1 MAKLDLNR
9 VEMPKQ
15 EPLVRAKNYD
25 EVALGYSAEQALYEA
40 NRCIQCP
47 KRSCVAGCP
56 VSVDIPDFIKAVR
69 DGNMPEAVKILKRTN
84 SLPGMCGRVCP
95 QETQCEAVCVIAK
108 KGAPIAIGRLER
120 YVADW
125 ELANKDAIKDTDKPA
140 PPSGKR
146 VAVVGSGPAGLTAAA
161 DLARMG
167 HQVTIH
173 EALHLAGGVLAYGIP
188 EFRLPKDILQSEVDY
203 VKSLGVE
210 VRLDSVIGMTMS
222 LDELLSAH
230 GRLFGHTAR
239 GLVCSYET
247 EYGQEGLFQQP
258 AQLANLTGIYGLFG
272 LKVRQVERERPD
284 HISCE
289 LEFLEFL
296 LKKQAYALE
305 HGDESMEKETRKATR
320 LFLKEHLGR
329 FGRAFGA
336 QMKKHDR
343 EGFMGK
349 AGDLTLEFL
358 TVECRRLDL
367 EPGLMQLP
375 LRSTA
380 EDQVPMACGGGE
392 SDLVQLGS

>member
-1 MAKLDLNR
+1 MSKATTTDRDPTQARELALCRSALSGALSLAFHHPTAEILAALSSEKTRVGIFQAASLLDEQGGNS
-9 VEMPKQ
+9 
-15 EPLVRAKNYD
+15 EPIATD
-25 EVALGYSAEQALYEA
+25 
-40 NRCIQCP
+40 
-47 KRSCVAGCP
+47 
-56 VSVDIPDFIKAVR
+56 
-69 DGNMPEAVKILKRTN
+69 
-84 SLPGMCGRVCP
+84 SLPEDRPLNLVSKA
-95 QETQCEAVCVIAK
+95 ESW
-108 KGAPIAIGRLER
+108 L
-120 YVADW
+120 
-125 ELANKDAIKDTDKPA
+125 
-140 PPSGKR
+140 S
-146 VAVVGSGPAGLTAAA
+146 
-161 DLARMG
+161 
-167 HQVTIH
+167 
-173 EALHLAGGVLAYGIP
+173 
-188 EFRLPKDILQSEVDY
+188 
-203 VKSLGVE
+203 SLSS
-210 VRLDSVIGMTMS
+210 LS

>member
-1 MAKLDLNR
+1 MSKARTTDRDPTQARESALCRSALSGALSLAFHHPTAEILAVLSSEKTRVGILQAASLLDEQGGN
-9 VEMPKQ
+9 P
-15 EPLVRAKNYD
+15 EPIATD
-25 EVALGYSAEQALYEA
+25 
-40 NRCIQCP
+40 
-47 KRSCVAGCP
+47 
-56 VSVDIPDFIKAVR
+56 
-69 DGNMPEAVKILKRTN
+69 
-84 SLPGMCGRVCP
+84 SLPEDRPLNLVSKA
-95 QETQCEAVCVIAK
+95 ESW
-108 KGAPIAIGRLER
+108 L
-120 YVADW
+120 
-125 ELANKDAIKDTDKPA
+125 
-140 PPSGKR
+140 
-146 VAVVGSGPAGLTAAA
+146 GS
-161 DLARMG
+161 
-167 HQVTIH
+167 
-173 EALHLAGGVLAYGIP
+173 
-188 EFRLPKDILQSEVDY
+188 SS
-203 VKSLGVE
+203 SL
-210 VRLDSVIGMTMS
+210 S

-239 GLVCSYET
+239 GLVCAYET

-305 HGDESMEKETRKATR
+305 HRDESMEKETRKATR

-349 AGDLTLEFL
+349 AGDFTFEFL
-358 TVECRRLDL
+358 TVECHRLDL

>member
-1 MAKLDLNR
+1 MSKPRTTDRDPTQAREIALCRSALSGALSLAFHHPTAAIFAALSSEKTRVGILQAASLLDEQGGN
-9 VEMPKQ
+9 P
-15 EPLVRAKNYD
+15 EPIATD
-25 EVALGYSAEQALYEA
+25 
-40 NRCIQCP
+40 
-47 KRSCVAGCP
+47 
-56 VSVDIPDFIKAVR
+56 
-69 DGNMPEAVKILKRTN
+69 
-84 SLPGMCGRVCP
+84 SLPEDRPLNLVSKA
-95 QETQCEAVCVIAK
+95 ESW
-108 KGAPIAIGRLER
+108 L
-120 YVADW
+120 
-125 ELANKDAIKDTDKPA
+125 
-140 PPSGKR
+140 S
-146 VAVVGSGPAGLTAAA
+146 
-161 DLARMG
+161 
-167 HQVTIH
+167 
-173 EALHLAGGVLAYGIP
+173 
-188 EFRLPKDILQSEVDY
+188 
-203 VKSLGVE
+203 SLSS
-210 VRLDSVIGMTMS
+210 LS

-239 GLVCSYET
+239 GLVCAYET

>member
-1 MAKLDLNR
+1 MSKATTTDRDPTQARESALCRSALSGALSLAFHHPTAEILAVLSSEKTRVGILQAASLLDEQGGN
-9 VEMPKQ
+9 P
-15 EPLVRAKNYD
+15 EPIATD
-25 EVALGYSAEQALYEA
+25 
-40 NRCIQCP
+40 
-47 KRSCVAGCP
+47 
-56 VSVDIPDFIKAVR
+56 
-69 DGNMPEAVKILKRTN
+69 
-84 SLPGMCGRVCP
+84 SLPEDRPLNLVSKA
-95 QETQCEAVCVIAK
+95 ESW
-108 KGAPIAIGRLER
+108 L
-120 YVADW
+120 
-125 ELANKDAIKDTDKPA
+125 
-140 PPSGKR
+140 
-146 VAVVGSGPAGLTAAA
+146 GS
-161 DLARMG
+161 
-167 HQVTIH
+167 
-173 EALHLAGGVLAYGIP
+173 
-188 EFRLPKDILQSEVDY
+188 SS
-203 VKSLGVE
+203 SL
-210 VRLDSVIGMTMS
+210 S

-239 GLVCSYET
+239 GLVCAYET

-305 HGDESMEKETRKATR
+305 HRDESMEKETRKASR

-349 AGDLTLEFL
+349 AGDFTLEFL
-358 TVECRRLDL
+358 TVECHRLDL
-367 EPGLMQLP
+367 EQGLMQLP

>member
-1 MAKLDLNR
+1 MSKATTTDRDPTQAKESALCRSVLSGALSLTFHHPAPELFELLCSEKTRESVLQAAALLDKQRGN
-9 VEMPKQ
+9 PK
-15 EPLVRAKNYD
+15 
-25 EVALGYSAEQALYEA
+25 
-40 NRCIQCP
+40 
-47 KRSCVAGCP
+47 
-56 VSVDIPDFIKAVR
+56 
-69 DGNMPEAVKILKRTN
+69 
-84 SLPGMCGRVCP
+84 
-95 QETQCEAVCVIAK
+95 
-108 KGAPIAIGRLER
+108 PIA
-120 YVADW
+120 
-125 ELANKDAIKDTDKPA
+125 TDSLQEDRPLNLVTKAEPW
-140 PPSGKR
+140 
-146 VAVVGSGPAGLTAAA
+146 LT
-161 DLARMG
+161 
-167 HQVTIH
+167 
-173 EALHLAGGVLAYGIP
+173 
-188 EFRLPKDILQSEVDY
+188 
-203 VKSLGVE
+203 SLSS
-210 VRLDSVIGMTMS
+210 LS

-239 GLVCSYET
+239 GLVCPYET

-296 LKKQAYALE
+296 LRKQAYALE
-305 HGDESMEKETRKATR
+305 QGDESMEKETRKATR

-343 EGFMGK
+343 EGVLGK
-349 AGDLTLEFL
+349 AGDLLLEFL
-358 TVECRRLDL
+358 TVECRRLGL

-392 SDLVQLGS
+392 SDLVQLRD